1 MGTANNSRTFNQYE
15 KDTGRFNASK
25 YLPRFDPNYPQ
36 AVELRSDWLGDII
49 PTSPQLAELLIHIQK
64 KFKYCVDVYPI
75 AVDVTTKCASVFA
88 VRPHGSLIATALV
101 AFNENASVEKY
112 EVTSPRIQAK
122 TPWKDYHRN
131 SRTLP
136 AKVEQTNP
144 WGLYDYYERVTR
156 QVRGASRTATLIKSL
171 LPFSQQEIA
180 LAVLN
185 VCVGDMRRVC
195 DATENKLKSLTDTL
209 DPKLLLSEFVAAFM
223 HKEEGQPLTLPP
235 LGYAMQK
242 LTEYRDKYLEL
253 NQRRILEGARKAV
266 YVLKM
271 YGHDELVC
279 LYELNGNSRQCGMVN
294 YKNASEFPVEVQRAI
309 MTVQL
314 QEHVNDSWNGVVE
327 GLGVTYKD
335 TAAAFMACDEVCG
348 AVIDVATRDA
358 ILNTQAFDVVSI

>member
-1 MGTANNSRTFNQYE
+1 MGTANNSRTFVQYD
-15 KDTGRFNASK
+15 KDTGRYNACR
-25 YLPRFDPNYPQ
+25 YLPKFDPNYPQ
-36 AVELRSDWLGDII
+36 AVQLRSDWLGGTL
-49 PTSPQLAELLIHIQK
+49 PASPQLAELLIHIQK

-75 AVDVTTKCASVFA
+75 AVDTTTKCASVFA

-101 AFNENASVEKY
+101 AFNEGSEVEKY

-122 TPWKDYHRN
+122 TPWKDSHRN

-136 AKVEQTNP
+136 AKAEQANA
-144 WGLYDYYERVTR
+144 WGQYDYYEKVTR

-180 LAVLN
+180 LTVLN
-185 VCVGDMRRVC
+185 VCVGDMRKVC
-195 DATENKLKSLTDTL
+195 DATENKLKNLIDML
-209 DPKLLLSEFVAAFM
+209 DSKLLLSEFVAAFI
-223 HKEEGQPLTLPP
+223 HQEEGQPLTLPP

-242 LTEYRDKYLEL
+242 LAEYKNKYLEL

-279 LYELNGNSRQCGMVN
+279 LYELNGNSRQYAMVN

-314 QEHVNDSWNGVVE
+314 QEHVNDSWNGIVE

-335 TAAAFMACDEVCG
+335 TAAAYMACDEVCG
-348 AVIDVATRDA
+348 AAIDVAARDA